1 LIICVDVFIVEKG
14 ALYCGGVT
22 SSEIATS
29 ISAALNSQT
38 PG

>member
-1 LIICVDVFIVEKG
+1 LIICADVFIVEKG

-22 SSEIATS
+22 SSEIATN
-29 ISAALNSQT
+29 ISSALNSQS